1 MMMLSSA
8 TLNAGNH
15 FFPNQMY
22 LAYSYGEQVEDEPSR
37 FQQQTIAVAKS
48 PSFELVDLVVENV
61 SRIFSSFQAET
72 IFSQ

>member
-1 MMMLSSA
+1 
-8 TLNAGNH
+8 
-15 FFPNQMY
+15 MY